1 MFLAQQPAPVGQRLH
16 RPERA
21 DRSSELLRPTVT
33 MISNRPGSRRS
44 LRGPAAAAALAAG
57 LLATLASGG
66 CGTSAAATGKALT
79 RGNTWTFGLVALR
92 PGAQE
97 GLLDATVHNQSRSP
111 LVISSIT
118 LTGRGFGT
126 VIKLVEVKIAPPE
139 TGRNGTP
146 GGAFEVYPPTV
157 YWTVGGTCNQ
167 QVLVTVRGYR
177 LAPGKEA
184 RVWFLVQ
191 AGRSGTFHV
200 RGDVVRYRQH
210 GVNYQQFIPT
220 GYQGSVAAH
229 APFVPIDPLE
239 KRCLKSVK
247 NARLLPGHYL
257 TKPKHYG

>member
-1 MFLAQQPAPVGQRLH
+1 MIGSIDVLANISI
-16 RPERA
+16 RA
-21 DRSSELLRPTVT
+21 VASIAMT
-33 MISNRPGSRRS
+33 GRRS
-44 LRGPAAAAALAAG
+44 LIAAQVLSADLRKAASRG
-57 LLATLASGG
+57 ASPR
-66 CGTSAAATGKALT
+66 SS
-79 RGNTWTFGLVALR
+79 RMNTEVAR
-92 PGAQE
+92 NA
-97 GLLDATVHNQSRSP
+97 R
-111 LVISSIT
+111 
-118 LTGRGFGT
+118 
-126 VIKLVEVKIAPPE
+126 KIAPPE

-167 QVLVTVRGYR
+167 QVLITVRGYR

-191 AGRSGTFHV
+191 AGRPGTFHV

-239 KRCLKSVK
+239 KRCLKSMK

-257 TKPKHYG
+257 TKPKHGCETRL